1 MDLFK
6 REPKQQEVQ
15 EPPEHSVALRLVVFL
30 MAALCVGS
38 SCYFSRVE
46 PLIWVLFMVTVLTGS
61 YLSYLYRN
69 DDNKW
74 LRRIAFIGI
83 IAVGYLAGKRFL
95 SPLSTEYDFVSPFV
109 IFLAGVFSSL
119 CFEMRSRSDLNLS
132 SGLGLLLLC
141 ITAPVSRGLLYGG
154 VVLSYI
160 LLGGLMLYFD
170 CLSRTLNAW
179 LDRKIEDAPMLD
191 FAKSSGGRR
200 RNRFGSTLGLL
211 AFFPLL
217 AAMMFLFMPRIDSF
231 LDMTMAYAKTLNPDY
246 VLDMAMG
253 SQGPSSRP
261 PQDKG
266 QSARDWFQ
274 KNSQVLSNL
283 KKNEKKDEKTKE
295 KLASTQPNQDKK
307 GVPEPKKDKDKSK
320 PQPGKKQDQ
329 PKAKEVK
336 KGEEGKKDDAGELKP
351 KPQDK
356 KKVGKSDAKSAPEK
370 KKDLAKPSKGK
381 GAPVSDKKSDSES
394 KSGSRSAGKSKD
406 SKGGKVSGAKSGG
419 AGGKGGSSGGGG
431 AGPGHGEGKSI
442 VIKDDEVLDT
452 HDPFVASEAPILKVT
467 SRRLA
472 YLRRQCYDKFDGRY
486 WTHSGKASAENA
498 NKYKNKN
505 KNKNKSNGKQTEK
518 QEKSVKVVDG
528 VVQRESLK
536 EAIEKAATTR
546 QTAPVAVAPQPV
558 STGSIL
564 MKSGPIS
571 KQEGIVMGT
580 GGTGTGTTA
589 TAVPAPVVEAKSKSE
604 ETDDD
609 PVDLVSRIAKGRK
622 FEFLSRERPLFR
634 VGLADA
640 LSVPP
645 KYPSISMTQEVEVL
659 TSSIGKVVP
668 GAWIPQEVIVN
679 QKELSVD
686 RLGVM
691 RVTADLKARTKFKV
705 KTELPIFNT
714 AYMRQRPP
722 MGAVQEEVIR
732 DNFAPYLQL
741 PETISDTVF
750 ETAESNT
757 SPEYNWFVQSEQLAN
772 YLRDNYKINYD
783 AKYDDSED
791 SVRSFL
797 ESDEGGQSSHFAS
810 AFVILNRCVGIPSR
824 LVVGFAPGELDH
836 VSGTRTVRGKD
847 VQSWAESYIPEFGW
861 VPFDPTPEGFLPAQ
875 KRETEY
881 TADDIKED
889 LGLNEEEKKRLL
901 EQALN
906 IATWILGLLALI
918 AMLFVLGRK
927 FLPKLLAWWRA
938 RRVRG
943 QEWKHYKKV
952 LKAVKTSTSLDRE
965 PQETPTEFTFRVRQT
980 VDRLSREG
988 QPTPSGLPDS
998 LDQFMQL
1005 YTDIYFG
1012 QRKGKMED
1020 LKYYADLVS
1029 THARNRK

>member
-6 REPKQQEVQ
+6 REPQQQEVL

-69 DDNKW
+69 DENKW
-74 LRRIAFIGI
+74 LRRVAFIGI
-83 IAVGYLAGKRFL
+83 VAVGYLAGKRFL

-141 ITAPVSRGLLYGG
+141 ITAPVARGLLFGG

-179 LDRKIEDAPMLD
+179 LEKTIEDAPKLD
-191 FAKSSGGRR
+191 FSRSGGGRR

-246 VLDMAMG
+246 LLDMAMG
-253 SQGPSSRP
+253 SQGPASRP

-295 KLASTQPNQDKK
+295 KLTSTQPDKDK
-307 GVPEPKKDKDKSK
+307 SGIPEPKKDKDKK
-320 PQPGKKQDQ
+320 QQAKQVKQEKQDKS
-329 PKAKEVK
+329 KAKTEKHK
-336 KGEEGKKDDAGELKP
+336 KEKSKSDKDKEDLNPE
-351 KPQDK
+351 PQDK
-356 KKVGKSDAKSAPEK
+356 KKVDNPKGASKKNTPDSKQKHKDKSAAKSDKKPESKEKSDSKAGASR
-370 KKDLAKPSKGK
+370 KKDKSDKSGSSDKSGK
-381 GAPVSDKKSDSES
+381 GA
-394 KSGSRSAGKSKD
+394 
-406 SKGGKVSGAKSGG
+406 GG
-419 AGGKGGSSGGGG
+419 SGGGG
-431 AGPGHGEGKSI
+431 AEGGGDDGTI
-442 VIKDDEVLDT
+442 ILGDDEKFDARKPYVTNDGLVL
-452 HDPFVASEAPILKVT
+452 VVKA
-467 SRRLA
+467 RRLS
-472 YLRRQCYDKFDGRY
+472 YLRRQAYDHFDGKF
-486 WTHSGKASAENA
+486 WT
-498 NKYKNKN
+498 
-505 KNKNKSNGKQTEK
+505 KSD
-518 QEKSVKVVDG
+518 KSPSQPKSKSKSQPVSKPVSKPEAKTVKVVDG
-528 VVQRESLK
+528 EIKRESLK
-536 EAIEKAATTR
+536 EAMEKAAIAR
-546 QTAPVAVAPQPV
+546 QAAPKAVVQQPA
-558 STGSIL
+558 SSASIL

-571 KQEGIVMGT
+571 KQEGIVMSQVGS
-580 GGTGTGTTA
+580 GQNA
-589 TAVPAPVVEAKSKSE
+589 NVPLQTQPEPS
-604 ETDDD
+604 
-609 PVDLVSRIAKGRK
+609 PVDMASNTSDQYRDLVTRLSKGRTY
-622 FEFLSRERPLFR
+622 EYLSRERPLFR

-645 KYPSISMTQEVEVL
+645 RYPSVSMTQEVVVKAK
-659 TSSIGKVVP
+659 SIGRILP
-668 GAWIPQEVIVN
+668 GAWIPKEVVID
-679 QKELSVD
+679 QKEMSVD
-686 RLGVM
+686 RYGVM
-691 RVTADLKARTKFKV
+691 KMSDEIKKDAKFKV
-705 KTELPIFNT
+705 QTELPIFNL

-722 MGAVQEEVIR
+722 LGANEEEVIR
-732 DNFAPYLQL
+732 DNFAQYLQL
-741 PETISDTVF
+741 PKSISENTFDV
-750 ETAESNT
+750 AESNT
-757 SPEYNWFVQSEQLAN
+757 SPEFNWFVQSEQLAQ
-772 YLRDNYKINYD
+772 YLRENYAYNYETD
-783 AKYDDSED
+783 YLECDDM
-791 SVRSFL
+791 VNSFL
-797 ESDEGGQSSHFAS
+797 EDQTGGQCTHFAS
-810 AFVILNRCVGIPSR
+810 TFVILNRCVGIPSR
-824 LVVGFAPGELDH
+824 MVTGFAPGDLDQMTGERK
-836 VSGTRTVRGKD
+836 VTGKNLHA
-847 VQSWAESYIPEFGW
+847 WAESYIPEFGW
-861 VPFDPTPEGFLPAQ
+861 VPFDATPDGFLPAQ
-875 KRETEY
+875 QRESTY

-889 LGLNEEEKKRLL
+889 LGLNEDEKKKLL
-901 EQALN
+901 EQTLD
-906 IATWILGLLALI
+906 IAAWILGLLALL
-918 AMLFVLGRK
+918 AVLFILGRK

-938 RRVRG
+938 RRARG
-943 QEWKHYKKV
+943 QEWKQYKKV
-952 LKAVKTSTSLDRE
+952 LKAVKTSTSVDRE
-965 PQETPTEFTFRVRQT
+965 PQETPTEYTFRVRQT

-988 QPTPSGLPDS
+988 QPTPSGLPES
-998 LDQFMQL
+998 LEQFMQL

>member
-30 MAALCVGS
+30 MASLCVGS

-69 DDNKW
+69 NDNKW

-141 ITAPVSRGLLYGG
+141 VTAPVARGLLFGG

-179 LDRKIEDAPMLD
+179 LDKTIEDAPKFD

-217 AAMMFLFMPRIDSF
+217 AAMMFLFMPRIDSL
-231 LDMTMAYAKTLNPDY
+231 LDMAMAYAKTLNPDY

-253 SQGPSSRP
+253 SQRPTSRP

-295 KLASTQPNQDKK
+295 KLASTQPNQDKTAI
-307 GVPEPKKDKDKSK
+307 PEPKKDKDKKQEKSK
-320 PQPGKKQDQ
+320 AQPKKEKKKEKEKEKKQTD
-329 PKAKEVK
+329 KDKE
-336 KGEEGKKDDAGELKP
+336 ELNP
-351 KPQDK
+351 EPQDK
-356 KKVGKSDAKSAPEK
+356 KKTDSPKDASKKSKAA
-370 KKDLAKPSKGK
+370 SKNDSK
-381 GAPVSDKKSDSES
+381 KKSDSKKTEA
-394 KSGSRSAGKSKD
+394 AGKSGKSGKSGKNSKNSKNSKD
-406 SKGGKVSGAKSGG
+406 PGG
-419 AGGKGGSSGGGG
+419 AGGKGGSSGGGGAG

-498 NKYKNKN
+498 NKDKNKN
-505 KNKNKSNGKQTEK
+505 KKKSNGKQTEK

-546 QTAPVAVAPQPV
+546 QTAPAAVAPQPV

-580 GGTGTGTTA
+580 GGAGTGTTT
-589 TAVPAPVVEAKSKSE
+589 TAVPAPVVETKPKSE
-604 ETDDD
+604 EGDDD

-634 VGLADA
+634 VALADA

-645 KYPSISMTQEVEVL
+645 KYPSISMTQDVEVL
-659 TSSIGKVVP
+659 APSIGKVVP
-668 GAWIPQEVIVN
+668 GAWIPQEVVVN

-722 MGAVQEEVIR
+722 MGAVEEEVIR
-732 DNFAPYLQL
+732 DNFSPYLQL

-772 YLRDNYKINYD
+772 YLRDNYKINY
-783 AKYDDSED
+783 AANYDDSED

-901 EQALN
+901 EQTLN

-965 PQETPTEFTFRVRQT
+965 PQETPSEFTFRVRQT

>member
-69 DDNKW
+69 NDNKW

-179 LDRKIEDAPMLD
+179 LDRKIEDAPRLD

-295 KLASTQPNQDKK
+295 KIASTKPNQDKTST
-307 GVPEPKKDKDKSK
+307 PELKKEKEKEKKQQEKSKAQPEKEKQKEKEKEKKQTDKDK
-320 PQPGKKQDQ
+320 
-329 PKAKEVK
+329 
-336 KGEEGKKDDAGELKP
+336 EELNPE
-351 KPQDK
+351 PQDK
-356 KKVGKSDAKSAPEK
+356 KKTDSPKDASKKSKAVSKPDSKKADASGKS
-370 KKDLAKPSKGK
+370 G
-381 GAPVSDKKSDSES
+381 
-394 KSGSRSAGKSKD
+394 KSGKSSKNSKNSKKSKD
-406 SKGGKVSGAKSGG
+406 SGG
-419 AGGKGGSSGGGG
+419 AGGVDGGSGDGGT
-431 AGPGHGEGKSI
+431 GPGKDKKI
-442 VIKDDEVLDT
+442 VIKDEEVFDT
-452 HDPFVASEAPILKVT
+452 HEPFIASETPILKVT

-472 YLRRQCYDKFDGRY
+472 YLRRQCYDKFDGRF
-486 WTHSGKASAENA
+486 WTHIYKGSSSGSGAK
-498 NKYKNKN
+498 KG
-505 KNKNKSNGKQTEK
+505 KSKDKIKLPEK
-518 QEKSVKVVDG
+518 QDKSVKVVDG

-536 EAIEKAATTR
+536 EAIEKAVTTR
-546 QTAPVAVAPQPV
+546 QAAPVAVAPQPV

-580 GGTGTGTTA
+580 GGAGTTA

-659 TSSIGKVVP
+659 ASSIGKVVP

-783 AKYDDSED
+783 AKYDDSTD

-881 TADDIKED
+881 TADDIKEE
-889 LGLNEEEKKRLL
+889 LGLNEDEKKKLL
-901 EQALN
+901 EQVLN
-906 IATWILGLLALI
+906 IAAWILGLLALL

-927 FLPKLLAWWRA
+927 FLPKLLGWWRA

-952 LKAVKTSTSLDRE
+952 LKAVKTSTSLARE